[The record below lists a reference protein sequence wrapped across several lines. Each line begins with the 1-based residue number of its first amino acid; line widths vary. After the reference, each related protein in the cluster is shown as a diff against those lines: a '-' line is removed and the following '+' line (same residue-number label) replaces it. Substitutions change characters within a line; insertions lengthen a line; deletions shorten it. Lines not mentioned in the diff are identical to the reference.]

1 MLWALPIY
9 LPNIVD
15 VVVCPPALPVSVFV
29 HVPFNAIKPPPP
41 PPRVYTHHHSNQHV
55 VIYHNFHHAWPATC
69 EPWSN
74 TVLDVSGDKIH
85 GGRNESSLNSPA
97 PLAFPCLG
105 RNKLLAGFGLAW
117 IFVPPVC
124 SSRHTTVLLFCA
136 VLTARH
142 PSPARGLYI
151 REPFSGPVII

>member
-105 RNKLLAGFGLAW
+105 RNNFSEGLAW
-117 IFVPPVC
+117 LAASFLPC
-124 SSRHTTVLLFCA
+124 AAHTRPLCCCA
-136 VLTARH
+136 HLQLGAFIAR
-142 PSPARGLYI
+142 
-151 REPFSGPVII
+151 PFSGPVII